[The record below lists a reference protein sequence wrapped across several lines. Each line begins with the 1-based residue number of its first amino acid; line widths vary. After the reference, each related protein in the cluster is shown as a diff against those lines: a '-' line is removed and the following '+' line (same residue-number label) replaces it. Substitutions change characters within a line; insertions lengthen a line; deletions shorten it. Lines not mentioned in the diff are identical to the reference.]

1 MPVDNKNKDILIL
14 SEGPTQGL
22 DDTALTAEG
31 KYSINF
37 SESKKRFFLSLH
49 YNGTNTYLFVNGVEI
64 HKCKPKGFEISAIWL
79 CLGKISKDVLVDN
92 LKKTGL
98 NPYVFDFSVDCNTIA
113 VDDILD
119 IHKFWMKKE

>member
-37 SESKKRFFLSLH
+37 SESKKRFFLSLY

-64 HKCKPKGFEISAIWL
+64 HKCKPKGFEISAI
-79 CLGKISKDVLVDN
+79 
-92 LKKTGL
+92 
-98 NPYVFDFSVDCNTIA
+98 
-113 VDDILD
+113 
-119 IHKFWMKKE
+119 